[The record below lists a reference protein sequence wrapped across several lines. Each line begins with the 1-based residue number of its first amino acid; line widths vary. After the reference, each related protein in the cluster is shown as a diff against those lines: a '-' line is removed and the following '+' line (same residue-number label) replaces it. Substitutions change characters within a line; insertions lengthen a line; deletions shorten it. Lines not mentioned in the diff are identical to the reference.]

1 MDVLTYQS
9 RPARGC
15 TVVGVNDRL
24 RAAMLRAELDSAA
37 LGQRIGVDGKTIDRW
52 IGGRVPH
59 RRNRLAVADALGEE
73 EAALWPTARP
83 DQAPG
88 FASTGE
94 VVSAYAHRAEVP
106 TDLWVGLLTGARD
119 QIDILAYAAPFVF
132 ELMPRVHD
140 LIAEK
145 CAAGARVRIAL
156 ADPDCDHVRERDEL
170 EQLGGTLPGRIRNAF
185 TMLGSIANVDGVQ
198 VGTHTVHLYNSWFR
212 FDNQA
217 VMTPHLFRY
226 RGYQHPALHLR
237 RLSAFGIFE
246 TFAEQFLQVWDTVQ
260 TREVSR

>member
-1 MDVLTYQS
+1 
-9 RPARGC
+9 
-15 TVVGVNDRL
+15 
-24 RAAMLRAELDSAA
+24 MLRAEVDSAA
-37 LGQRIGVDGKTIDRW
+37 LGQRIGVDIKTIDRW

-59 RRNRLAVADALGEE
+59 RRNRLAVAAALGEE

-106 TDLWVGLLTGARD
+106 TDLWIGLLTGARE

-140 LIAEK
+140 MIAEK
-145 CAAGARVRIAL
+145 CAAGARARIAL
-156 ADPDCDHVRERDEL
+156 ADPDCDHVKERDEL

-185 TMLGSIANVDGVQ
+185 TMLGRTADLDGVQ
-198 VGTHTVHLYNSWFR
+198 VGTHTVHLYNCWYR

-217 VMTPHLFRY
+217 IATPHLFRY
-226 RGYQHPALHLR
+226 RGYQQPALHLR

-246 TFAEQFLQVWDTVQ
+246 TFAEQFLQIWDTVQ
-260 TREVSR
+260 MREASR

>member
-1 MDVLTYQS
+1 M
-9 RPARGC
+9 
-15 TVVGVNDRL
+15 
-24 RAAMLRAELDSAA
+24 
-37 LGQRIGVDGKTIDRW
+37 
-52 IGGRVPH
+52 
-59 RRNRLAVADALGEE
+59 GEE
-73 EAALWPTARP
+73 EGALWPTTRP

-106 TDLWVGLLTGARD
+106 TDLWVSLLTGAWE
-119 QIDILAYAAPFVF
+119 QIDIMVYAAPFIF
-132 ELMPRVHD
+132 ELIPRAADV
-140 LIAEK
+140 IAEK
-145 CAAGARVRIAL
+145 CAAGCRVRIAL
-156 ADPDCDHVRERDEL
+156 ADPDCEHVRERDEL

-185 TMLGSIANVDGVQ
+185 TMLAGIAQVDGVR

-217 VMTPHLFRY
+217 IATPHLFRY

-246 TFAEQFLQVWDTVQ
+246 TFAEQFMQVWDTVHPQ
-260 TREVSR
+260 EVSR